1 MSAPAESDMSFLVLE
16 GGAAAF
22 TLLIAFEMRRQQR
35 PWRSVLISSLAVFAT
50 LTAMV
55 LMWRGR

>member
-1 MSAPAESDMSFLVLE
+1 MYFLVLE
-16 GGAAAF
+16 AGVAVLAIM
-22 TLLIAFEMRRQQR
+22 IAIEMLRQRRS
-35 PWRSVLISSLAVFAT
+35 WRAVLISSLAVFVT